1 MIDGKEG
8 IFDQE
13 RRNCNSF
20 SNHTVDWDGKVVV
33 LSAGKGAFSVFI
45 SEVMVGWGVR
55 YCSGNGMDRY
65 LSLDASPGLV
75 KSLCRDGKYLA
86 AHVKSC

>member
-1 MIDGKEG
+1 MIDGKKG

-20 SNHTVDWDGKVVV
+20 SHHTVDWDGKVVV

-45 SEVMVGWGVR
+45 SEV
-55 YCSGNGMDRY
+55 YSGLGSKI
-65 LSLDASPGLV
+65 LFGE
-75 KSLCRDGKYLA
+75 
-86 AHVKSC
+86 